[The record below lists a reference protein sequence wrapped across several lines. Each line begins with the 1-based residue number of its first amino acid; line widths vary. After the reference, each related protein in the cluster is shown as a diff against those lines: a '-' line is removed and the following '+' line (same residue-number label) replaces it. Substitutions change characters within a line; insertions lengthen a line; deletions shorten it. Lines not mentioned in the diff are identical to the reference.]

1 MFVCVYFVLG
11 VKPQILPVQEVVFFT
26 IDSVLSKKK
35 NNHHFVFV
43 AFGKLLAVEFFSVL
57 PKEVKFSE

>member
-1 MFVCVYFVLG
+1 